1 MFKLFASA
9 ITLSLFTLLSACG
22 GGSDTTAGNGV
33 AAYAGHYVG
42 TVTGVTSAAHRHNNC
57 QKSALDFVGHSGCQW
72 CFEYGL
78 IQRQFS
84 WP

>member
-42 TVTGVTSAAHRHNNC
+42 TVTGVTSAADSGTFEVTVDIAGPQVPFN
-57 QKSALDFVGHSGCQW
+57 HS
-72 CFEYGL
+72 
-78 IQRQFS
+78 
-84 WP
+84 